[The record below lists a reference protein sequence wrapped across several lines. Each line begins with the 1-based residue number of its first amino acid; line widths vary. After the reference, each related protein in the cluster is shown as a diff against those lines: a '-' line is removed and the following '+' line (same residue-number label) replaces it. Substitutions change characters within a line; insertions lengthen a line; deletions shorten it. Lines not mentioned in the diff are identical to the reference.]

1 MKKENAFT
9 LMELMVVIAIGAIL
23 VTIAVPSF
31 INMMERNR
39 VSAQARDVI
48 SAFNLARA
56 EAITRGNTVSVCTS
70 NNGTGCSGSTNWA
83 NGWIVF
89 SELSVPPNSAVDGG
103 NCNNVTT
110 DDCIIRVW
118 GATPG
123 VVSLGQGPDI
133 DNTIVTYMPDS
144 RVAAVISVAVS
155 PVNCAAGANK
165 QKTVSISATGQVTV
179 TEGSCP

>member
-23 VTIAVPSF
+23 ATIAVPSF

-123 VVSLGQGPDI
+123 VSLSGGADA
-133 DNTIVTYMPDS
+133 IVTYMPDS